1 MSNIV
6 LTHPVHGAKVAISEQ
21 EARQDELRGW
31 KRFVQPVTV
40 VTEPVTIITE
50 PVIPAFLTQISEPP
64 KPVVENIEKA
74 VESSLNTLA
83 PRRGK
88 RKQEG

>member
-6 LTHPVHGAKVAISEQ
+6 MTHPAHGAKVAISEQ

-31 KRFVQPVTV
+31 KRFVQPVQELK
-40 VTEPVTIITE
+40 EPEV
-50 PVIPAFLTQISEPP
+50 PAFLSQVKQEE
-64 KPVVENIEKA
+64 KAPVETLEKA
-74 VESSLNTLA
+74 VESSLNTLI

-88 RKQEG
+88 RSK

>member
-31 KRFVQPVTV
+31 KRFVQPVAALV
-40 VTEPVTIITE
+40 E
-50 PVIPAFLTQISEPP
+50 PVIPAFLSQVKQEE
-64 KPVVENIEKA
+64 KAPVETLEKA
-74 VESSLNTLA
+74 VESSLNTLI

>member
-6 LTHPVHGAKVAISEQ
+6 MTHPVHGAKVAISEQ

-31 KRFVQPVTV
+31 KRFVQPIVAPTVTPA
-40 VTEPVTIITE
+40 EPE
-50 PVIPAFLTQISEPP
+50 IPAFLSQVKQDENA
-64 KPVVENIEKA
+64 PVETLEKA
-74 VESSLNTLA
+74 VESSLNTLI

-88 RKQEG
+88 RSK

>member
-6 LTHPVHGAKVAISEQ
+6 MTHPAHGAKVAISEQ

-31 KRFVQPVTV
+31 KRFVQPVV
-40 VTEPVTIITE
+40 APVEPE
-50 PVIPAFLTQISEPP
+50 IPAFLSQVKQDENA
-64 KPVVENIEKA
+64 PVETLEKA
-74 VESSLNTLA
+74 VESSLNTLI

-88 RKQEG
+88 RSK